1 MPVLAL
7 RFMTAI
13 NPQFVTTAFELPG
26 CRIVR
31 NVGVVR
37 GIVVR
42 SRSIVGTL
50 GATLQTLVGG
60 NITLFTQMCERAR
73 EDAFRLMLEHAAEHG
88 ANALVGVRYDA
99 NEVSAGVTEVLA
111 YGTAVI
117 VEAVGAR

>member
-1 MPVLAL
+1 MA
-7 RFMTAI
+7 AI
-13 NPQFVTTAFELPG
+13 NPRFVTTAFELPG
-26 CRIVR
+26 CRIVQ
-31 NVGVVR
+31 NMGVVR

-50 GATLQTLVGG
+50 GASLQTLIGG

-73 EDAFRLMLEHAAEHG
+73 EDAFHLMLEHAAEHG

-111 YGTAVI
+111 YGTAVV
-117 VEAVGAR
+117 VEAIDAR

>member
-1 MPVLAL
+1 
-7 RFMTAI
+7 MTAI

-31 NVGVVR
+31 NLGVVR

-50 GATLQTLVGG
+50 GASLQTLIGG

-99 NEVSAGVTEVLA
+99 NEVAQGVTEVLA

-117 VEAVGAR
+117 IEAADGR